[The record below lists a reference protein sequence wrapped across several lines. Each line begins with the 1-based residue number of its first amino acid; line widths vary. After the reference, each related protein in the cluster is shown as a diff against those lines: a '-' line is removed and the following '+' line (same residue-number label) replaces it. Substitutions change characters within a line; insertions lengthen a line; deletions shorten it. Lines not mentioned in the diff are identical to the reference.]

1 MLAALGQ
8 PWAGEKGMLP
18 FPAKWWRNPEL
29 LSLVKELEAWV
40 DNRWASADHVWAVK
54 DPRTT
59 RFLPLWQEM
68 LGTRGIT
75 PRYLL
80 TVRDPAEVV
89 ASQVKRDSIP
99 AEHVY
104 RIWLRYNMEAL
115 LHAGADLAGVFV
127 YSQWFGD
134 RAAQLQRLAAILG
147 VERTTDECDAISAVC
162 CRTNCVGNR
171 VARSRRRTGPPI
183 FTPASKAYRISRI

>member
-1 MLAALGQ
+1 
-8 PWAGEKGMLP
+8 MLP
-18 FPAKWWRNPEL
+18 FQAKWWRDPEL
-29 LSLVKELEAWV
+29 LPLVKELEAWV
-40 DNRWASADHVWAVK
+40 DNRQASADHVWAVK

-99 AEHVY
+99 AEHLY

-115 LHAGADLAGVFV
+115 LHAGADLAGVFL
-127 YSQWFGD
+127 YSHWFSDGT
-134 RAAQLQRLAAILG
+134 AQLRRWLRSWVSNEQLMNA
-147 VERTTDECDAISAVC
+147 TPFSAVC
-162 CRTNCVGNR
+162 CRANCVGNR
-171 VARSRRRTGPPI
+171 VAQSLRQVGHPI
-183 FTPASKAYRISRI
+183 FTPGSKAYRISRI